1 MKIKSLLLTA
11 VASLGFTATTM
22 AQVPN
27 YVPSNGLVGWWP
39 FSGNANDESGNGN
52 NGTVNG
58 ATLSIDRFGDA
69 NSTFSF
75 NGVDNKILFNLNSI
89 SNSFPLNTESTSSIW
104 VKSIDQNGP
113 LISMQGI
120 GGIEYL
126 LHIGT
131 LADIIQSPGN
141 FGMLV
146 RDNCCG
152 TGNNIFGS
160 SVVDNNWHML
170 TIVRLGN
177 GTLLLYKDGILQAS
191 SPAGQSGTLTFNP
204 TTMAF
209 GADESWIIGAQ
220 SGNCNSCNSVDQR
233 HFSGLIDDA
242 GIWNRALTQQ
252 EITALFNAQSCTA
265 SITAAGP
272 TTFCQGGSVVLNA
285 NTGTG
290 LTYQWKNNGNNIS
303 GATAASYSANTAGS
317 YTVVVTD
324 GNGCSA
330 TSTATTI
337 AVNPTPNAT
346 ITAAGP
352 TTFCQGGSVVLNA
365 NTGTG
370 LTYQWKNNGNNI
382 SGATAASYTANT
394 AGSYTVVVTNGNGC
408 SATSTATS
416 VTVNPTPNATITA
429 AGPTTFCQGGS
440 VVLNANTATGLIY
453 QWKNNGNN
461 ISGATAASYT
471 ANTAGAYTV
480 VVTNGNGCSATS
492 TATTI
497 TVNPT
502 PTLSILGLGS
512 FTNINANQI
521 SIIVN
526 PNGGLLTGPG
536 ISGAA
541 FNPQSAGLGSAT
553 INYSYTNTNGCNNTA
568 SQTTIVYDTLGVVCT
583 SYDTITTNVFDTT
596 YVTQIVYDTLLTTVT
611 DTLLINAL
619 ITGINPP
626 NNSNTIKVFPNPAN
640 DHITI
645 DYGNFNLMVGYQLK
659 IENAIGQQVF
669 QTSITQQADYL
680 SLTTWGGNG
689 LYFVRIIDPQGI
701 TIDVRKIVLQ

>member
-1 MKIKSLLLTA
+1 MKSLLLTA
-11 VASLGFTATTM
+11 IATLGLTTATM

-58 ATLSIDRFGDA
+58 ATLSIDRFGVA

-89 SNSFPLNTESTSSIW
+89 SNTFPLNTESTSSIW
-104 VKSIDQNGP
+104 IKSIDQDGP
-113 LISMQGI
+113 LISMQGL

-152 TGNNIFGS
+152 AGNNIFGS
-160 SVVDNNWHML
+160 SVVDNNWHLL
-170 TIVRLGN
+170 TIVRQGD
-177 GTLLLYKDGILQAS
+177 GTLLLYRDAILQVI

-220 SGNCNSCNSVDQR
+220 TGNCNSCNSVDQR
-233 HFSGLIDDA
+233 HFSGLLDDA

-290 LTYQWKNNGNNIS
+290 FTYQWKKNGNNIS
-303 GATAASYSANTAGS
+303 GA
-317 YTVVVTD
+317 
-324 GNGCSA
+324 
-330 TSTATTI
+330 I
-337 AVNPTPNAT
+337 
-346 ITAAGP
+346 
-352 TTFCQGGSVVLNA
+352 
-365 NTGTG
+365 
-370 LTYQWKNNGNNI
+370 
-382 SGATAASYTANT
+382 AASYTANT
-394 AGSYTVVVTNGNGC
+394 AGSYTVIVTD
-408 SATSTATS
+408 
-416 VTVNPTPNATITA
+416 
-429 AGPTTFCQGGS
+429 
-440 VVLNANTATGLIY
+440 
-453 QWKNNGNN
+453 
-461 ISGATAASYT
+461 
-471 ANTAGAYTV
+471 
-480 VVTNGNGCSATS
+480 GNGCSATS

-502 PTLSILGLGS
+502 PTVSISGIVS

-521 SIIVN
+521 SIIGN

-536 ISGAA
+536 ISGSV

-553 INYSYTNTNGCNNTA
+553 INYYYTNANGCNNNA

-583 SYDTITTNVFDTT
+583 SYDTITTNIFDTT
-596 YVTQIVYDTLLTTVT
+596 YVTQIVYDTLLVTVYDTLLTTVT
-611 DTLLINAL
+611 DTLLINTL

-626 NNSNTIKVFPNPAN
+626 NNSNTIKLFPNPAN

-645 DYGNFNLMVGYQLK
+645 DYGNFNLMLGYQIK

-669 QTSITQQADYL
+669 QTSITQQDDYL
-680 SLTTWGGNG
+680 SLATWGGNG
-689 LYFVRIIDPQGI
+689 LYFVRIIDPQGN

>member
-113 LISMQGI
+113 LISMQGL

-170 TIVRLGN
+170 TIVRLVN

-191 SPAGQSGTLTFNP
+191 SPVGQSGTLTFNP

-290 LTYQWKNNGNNIS
+290 L
-303 GATAASYSANTAGS
+303 
-317 YTVVVTD
+317 
-324 GNGCSA
+324 
-330 TSTATTI
+330 
-337 AVNPTPNAT
+337 
-346 ITAAGP
+346 
-352 TTFCQGGSVVLNA
+352 
-365 NTGTG
+365 
-370 LTYQWKNNGNNI
+370 
-382 SGATAASYTANT
+382 
-394 AGSYTVVVTNGNGC
+394 
-408 SATSTATS
+408 
-416 VTVNPTPNATITA
+416 
-429 AGPTTFCQGGS
+429 
-440 VVLNANTATGLIY
+440 IY

-461 ISGATAASYT
+461 ISGATSASYT
-471 ANTAGAYTV
+471 ANTAGSYTV
-480 VVTNGNGCSATS
+480 LVTDGNGCSANS

-497 TVNPT
+497 AVNPT
-502 PTLSILGLGS
+502 PTLSISGIGS

-521 SIIVN
+521 SIIGN

-536 ISGAA
+536 ISGAV

-553 INYSYTNTNGCNNTA
+553 INYSYTNANGCNNNA

-583 SYDTITTNVFDTT
+583 SYDTITTNIFDTT
-596 YVTQIVYDTLLTTVT
+596 YVTQIVYDTLLVPIYDTLLTTVT

-619 ITGINPP
+619 ITAINPP
-626 NNSNTIKVFPNPAN
+626 NNSNTIKLFPNPAN

-645 DYGNFNLMVGYQLK
+645 DYGNFSLMLGYQLK

-680 SLTTWGGNG
+680 SLATWGGNG
-689 LYFVRIIDPQGI
+689 LYFVRIIDPQGN
-701 TIDVRKIVLQ
+701 TIDLRKIVLQ